1 MSEEEGGM
9 AGYVTG
15 SMAVSATLRREVSLG
30 VSGTELI
37 TYLVLQLE
45 RHRKVRGK

>member
-1 MSEEEGGM
+1 MKRKEEWLGM
-9 AGYVTG
+9 LL
-15 SMAVSATLRREVSLG
+15 AVSATLRREVSLG

-45 RHRKVRGK
+45 RHKKVRGK